1 MDERKAVRY
10 AMAATASF
18 VWQDEH
24 GVRQK
29 AEGITRD
36 MSGNGAFIYSA
47 VSPTEQ
53 VPIRVEFELPPLE
66 EGKAPVRLRVKARV
80 VRVEREP
87 TDPVHSGFAVRY
99 DGADEEHR

>member
-1 MDERKAVRY
+1 VEERKAIRY

-18 VWQDEH
+18 VWQDER
-24 GVRQK
+24 GVRVK

-47 VSPTEQ
+47 VGPIEE

-66 EGKAPVRLRVKARV
+66 EGKAPLRLRVKARV

-87 TDPVHSGFAVRY
+87 ADPVHNGFAVRFE
-99 DGADEEHR
+99 GTDEEHR